1 VRETTVA
8 RNYAAA
14 LFDLAEQKQLHD
26 SFAETVADLEA
37 AFASEPRLAMFLAS
51 PKVSAAAKKDALR
64 GALKNRA
71 HPLFLNF
78 LMVLV
83 DKRRQRLLLD
93 VGREYRNLLDE
104 HRGRLHVQV
113 TLAHQPEAKVRAD
126 LAQQLGRS
134 LGREVIPHIQV
145 NRDILGGI
153 IVRFG
158 DRVLDG
164 SLRRRM
170 LSLRRR
176 LLDAGLPSNL

>member
-8 RNYAAA
+8 RSYAEA

-26 SFAETVADLEA
+26 SFAATLGDLET
-37 AFASEPRLAMFLAS
+37 AFQSEPALAMFLAS
-51 PKVSAAAKKDALR
+51 PKVGAGAKKDALR
-64 GALKNRA
+64 TALKNRA
-71 HPLFLNF
+71 HPMFLNF
-78 LMVLV
+78 LMLLV
-83 DKRRQRLLLD
+83 DKRRQRLLLE

-104 HRGRLHVQV
+104 REGRLHVQV
-113 TLAHQPEAKVRAD
+113 TLARQPEEKARAE

-134 LGREVIPHIQV
+134 LGREVVPHIHV

-176 LLDAGLPSNL
+176 LLDTGLPSNL